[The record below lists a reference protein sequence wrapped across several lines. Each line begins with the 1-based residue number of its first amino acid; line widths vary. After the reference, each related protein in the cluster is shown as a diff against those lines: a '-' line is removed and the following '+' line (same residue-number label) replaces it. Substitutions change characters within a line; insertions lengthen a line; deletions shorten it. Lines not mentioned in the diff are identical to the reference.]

1 MKSIVRSF
9 IKNINYKH
17 IKKYIGRN
25 YMHCKKLL
33 KGRSFLGLPFINGN
47 SRDYAISA
55 TTWTK

>member
-25 YMHCKKLL
+25 YMPVSYTHLKL
-33 KGRSFLGLPFINGN
+33 P
-47 SRDYAISA
+47 
-55 TTWTK
+55 TKA

>member
-25 YMHCKKLL
+25 YMHCKK
-33 KGRSFLGLPFINGN
+33 
-47 SRDYAISA
+47 
-55 TTWTK
+55 